1 VKSVRAPS
9 FWWRQPGLSATG
21 LAPLAAIYARIAGKR
36 LAGIGRRIG
45 IPVVCVGNLT
55 LGGSGKTPTAL
66 AVARILIADGER
78 PWFLSRGYGGRQRGP
93 LVVDPNKHRAEDV
106 GDEPLLLARVAP
118 TVVSRDRPAGALLAR
133 DLGASSIVMDDGFQ
147 NPSLHKQLSIIT
159 IDGRHGIGNARVF
172 PSGPLRAPLHQQL
185 VRAQVLI
192 VVGDVALAA
201 STIVIAKAHG
211 LAVFRGQLQP
221 DPEAVKLLTPA
232 PVLAFAG
239 IGHPDKFFTTLLEAG
254 IRLGLT
260 RDFAD
265 HHSYTPAQANRLVA
279 EAERHGWNLVTTEK
293 DWVRLRD
300 DPRLGSLA
308 QRARALPVRLVL
320 DGERDFAAVLR
331 SALSAHGRA
340 PGCDRS

>member
-1 VKSVRAPS
+1 VKSVRAPA
-9 FWWRQPGLSATG
+9 FWWRKPGLGATA
-21 LAPLAAIYARIAGKR
+21 LAPLAAIYGRIAGKR
-36 LAGIGRRIG
+36 LAGVGRRIG
-45 IPVVCVGNLT
+45 VPVVCIGNLT

-118 TVVSRDRPAGALLAR
+118 TVVGRDRPAGALLAR
-133 DLGASSIVMDDGFQ
+133 ELGANSIVMDDGFQ
-147 NPSLHKQLSIIT
+147 NPSLDKQLSIIT
-159 IDGRHGIGNARVF
+159 LDGRHGIGNARVF
-172 PSGPLRAPLHQQL
+172 PSGPLRAPLDPQL
-185 VRAQVLI
+185 ARAQVLI
-192 VVGDVALAA
+192 VVGDIAQAA
-201 STIVIAKAHG
+201 SVMAIAKARG
-211 LAVFRGQLQP
+211 LEVFRAQLKP
-221 DPEAVKLLTPA
+221 DPEAVELLAQA

-239 IGHPDKFFTTLLEAG
+239 IGHPDKFFTTLREAG

-260 RDFAD
+260 RGFAD
-265 HHSYTPAQANRLVA
+265 HHRYTPAQANRLVA

-293 DWVRLRD
+293 DWVRLRG

-320 DGERDFAAVLR
+320 DREQDFEAVLR
-331 SALSAHGRA
+331 SALSAH
-340 PGCDRS
+340 RSICV

>member
-9 FWWRQPGLSATG
+9 FWWRKPGLAATG
-21 LAPLAAIYARIAGKR
+21 LAPVAAIYGRIAGKR
-36 LAGIGRRIG
+36 LAGVGRRVG
-45 IPVVCVGNLT
+45 IPVVCIGNLT
-55 LGGSGKTPTAL
+55 LGGSGKTPAAL

-118 TVVSRDRPAGALLAR
+118 TVVGHDRPAGALLAR
-133 DLGASSIVMDDGFQ
+133 NLGASSIVMDDGFQ
-147 NPSLHKQLSIIT
+147 NPSLDKQLSIIT

-192 VVGDVALAA
+192 VVGDIALAA
-201 STIVIAKAHG
+201 STIAIAEGHG
-211 LAVFRGQLQP
+211 LAAFRAQLKP
-221 DPEAVKLLTPA
+221 DPEAVKLLSQAPA
-232 PVLAFAG
+232 LAFAG
-239 IGHPDKFFTTLLEAG
+239 IGHPDKFFKTLLEAG

-260 RDFAD
+260 RGFAD
-265 HHSYTPAQANRLVA
+265 HHGYTPAQANRLLA

-293 DWVRLRD
+293 DWVRLRG
-300 DPRLGSLA
+300 DPRLGALA

-320 DGERDFAAVLR
+320 DREQDFAAVLR
-331 SALSAHGRA
+331 SALSAHRGAPACARA
-340 PGCDRS
+340 

>member
-9 FWWRQPGLSATG
+9 FWWRQPGWGATG
-21 LAPLAAIYARIAGKR
+21 LAPLAAIYGTIAAKR

-45 IPVVCVGNLT
+45 IPVVCIGNLT

-66 AVARILIADGER
+66 AVAQMLIAEGER

-118 TVVSRDRPAGALLAR
+118 TVVGRDRPAGALLAR
-133 DLGASSIVMDDGFQ
+133 ELGASSIIMDDGFQ
-147 NPSLHKQLSIIT
+147 NPSLAKQLSIIT
-159 IDGRHGIGNARVF
+159 VDGRHGIGNARVF

-185 VRAQVLI
+185 VRAQILI
-192 VVGDVALAA
+192 VVGDIALAA
-201 STIVIAKAHG
+201 STVAIAKAHG
-211 LAVFRGQLQP
+211 LAVFHAHLKP
-221 DPEAVKLLTPA
+221 DPEAVKLLTQA

-260 RDFAD
+260 RGFAD

-320 DGERDFAAVLR
+320 DREQDFAAVLR
-331 SALSAHGRA
+331 SAR
-340 PGCDRS
+340 CNRT

>member
-1 VKSVRAPS
+1 MRVRAPS
-9 FWWRQPGLSATG
+9 FWWRKPGLSAAS
-21 LAPLAAIYARIAGKR
+21 LAPFAAIYASIAGKR
-36 LAGIGRRIG
+36 LTGVGCRIG
-45 IPVVCVGNLT
+45 VPVVCIGNLT

-66 AVARILIADGER
+66 AVARLLIAAGER

-106 GDEPLLLARVAP
+106 GDEPLLLARLAP
-118 TVVSRDRPAGALLAR
+118 TVVGRDRPAGALLAR
-133 DLGASSIVMDDGFQ
+133 ELGASSIVMDDGFQ
-147 NPSLHKQLSIIT
+147 NPSLDKQLSIIT

-185 VRAQVLI
+185 VRAQALI
-192 VVGDVALAA
+192 VVGDIALAA
-201 STIVIAKAHG
+201 STIATAKAQG
-211 LAVFRGQLQP
+211 LAVFHAQLKP
-221 DPEAVKLLTPA
+221 DPEVVKLLAEA

-239 IGHPDKFFTTLLEAG
+239 IGHPDKFFRTLLEAG

-260 RDFAD
+260 RGFAD
-265 HHSYTPAQANRLVA
+265 HHGYTPAQANRLVA

-293 DWVRLRD
+293 DWVRLHG

-320 DGERDFAAVLR
+320 DREQEFATILHSAVSAQRCAPVGER
-331 SALSAHGRA
+331 
-340 PGCDRS
+340 P

>member
-1 VKSVRAPS
+1 MMRARAPS
-9 FWWRQPGLSATG
+9 FWWRKPGLSAAG
-21 LAPLAAIYARIAGKR
+21 LAPFAAIYGSIAGKR
-36 LAGIGRRIG
+36 LTGVGRRIG
-45 IPVVCVGNLT
+45 VPVVCIGNLT

-66 AVARILIADGER
+66 AVAQILIAAGER

-106 GDEPLLLARVAP
+106 GDEPLLLARLAP
-118 TVVSRDRPAGALLAR
+118 TVVGRDRPAGALLAR

-147 NPSLHKQLSIIT
+147 NPSLDKQLSIIT

-185 VRAQVLI
+185 VRAQVLV
-192 VVGDVALAA
+192 VVGDIALAA
-201 STIVIAKAHG
+201 STIATAEAHG
-211 LAVFRGQLQP
+211 LAVFRAQLKP
-221 DPEAVKLLTPA
+221 DPEVVKRLAQA

-239 IGHPDKFFTTLLEAG
+239 IGHPDKFFTTLFEAG
-254 IRLGLT
+254 IRVGLT
-260 RDFAD
+260 RGFAD
-265 HHSYTPAQANRLVA
+265 HHAYTPAQANRLVA

-300 DPRLGSLA
+300 DPRLGALA

-320 DGERDFAAVLR
+320 DREQDFAAVLG
-331 SALSAHGRA
+331 SAVSAHHHERA
-340 PGCDRS
+340 